1 MAETSRRY
9 ALGNHLDVEQ
19 ILLEAQTRWLRPAE
33 ICEILRNYSNFRIT
47 PEPPTRP
54 PSGSLFLFDRKVLRY
69 FRKDG
74 HNWRKKKDGKTV
86 KEAHERLKA
95 GSIDVLHCYY
105 AHGEGNE
112 KFQRRSYWMLE
123 EDYMH
128 IVLVHY
134 REVQGT
140 KACYGRNRDTEEVIP
155 SSQNGSPAS
164 SSVISNYNQ
173 LHSQTIDTTSLN
185 SAQASEYEDAESD
198 NHQASSTYHS
208 FPGSQQPDGPVDSGV
223 WSSYYPTYSSEQ
235 PMQTAFSYQCE
246 IFVVTIINTYILKLL
261 PDSSQGTQPAVPGMN
276 FTQSDRVNGSRVNND
291 VGFELALEPQKQL
304 GLASWEN
311 VLEGFPS
318 ELYKPSVS
326 ATQPDTRGVSQQ
338 ENVLLGK
345 HLANQFNI
353 KQEVVDRTRGQEK
366 WQGSSDLHSALEQFL
381 SPSEQQNGHLRQNEV
396 QMQLDA
402 ELGSLLKSNLDDN
415 MGIDESIKYSLTDNH
430 PLLGNGKTDE
440 LKKVDSFTRWM
451 TKELGEVEV
460 TNTMSSSITY
470 YDTIRSESP
479 VNDSSLSPQ
488 GQLEPYLL
496 SPSLSQHQLFS
507 IIDYSPNWAYTGS
520 DTKVLVTG
528 KFLGSQQD
536 IMKCNWSC
544 MFGEAEVPADVLADG
559 VLRCHAP
566 PHAAGNVPFYI
577 TCSNRLACSEVRE
590 FEFRVGQFQNSEMT
604 DLYNGNSN
612 DMLLHIRLGKLL
624 SLPPFAILKSHSSGV
639 IPNTSSKISSLMDE
653 DENEWLQMLKLISE
667 EISPG
672 EVQEQLLQKILK
684 EKLHEWLLYK
694 VAEGGKGPNVLDKE
708 GQGALH
714 LTAAL
719 GYEWAVSPLLASGV
733 NINFRDVK
741 GWTALHWAAFCGR
754 ERTVA
759 ALISQGAAP
768 GALTDPTPKF
778 PLGRTPADL
787 ASSNGHKGIAGYLAE
802 SALTTHL
809 STLSLKDTN
818 NTDFPETSAIQPA
831 TERVVVPSLDGD
843 VSLKHSLTAVCNA
856 TQAAARIYQVFRV
869 QSFQKRQ
876 LIEYGND
883 KFGMSD
889 ERALSLISVKSQ
901 RSRQH
906 DEPVNTA
913 AIHIQNKFR
922 GWKGRKEF
930 LVIHQQVVK
939 IQAHVRGHL
948 VRKHYK
954 KIIWSVGIVEKAILR
969 WRRKGSGF
977 RRLQQDAPIE
987 ASISRSEP
995 SKEDDYDFLREGRK
1009 QTEERLQKAL
1019 ARVKSMVQYPEA
1031 RDQYRRLLTVVSE
1044 FQEAQATQAR
1054 QLNTSD
1060 ESIDYGDDLIDI
1072 GELLDDAT
1080 FMQHE

>member
-9 ALGNHLDVEQ
+9 ALGNHLDIEQ

-33 ICEILRNYSNFRIT
+33 ICEILRNYRNFRIT
-47 PEPPTRP
+47 PEPPSKP

-140 KACYGRNRDTEEVIP
+140 KACYGRNRYTEEVIP

-164 SSVISNYNQ
+164 SAVISNYSQ
-173 LHSQTIDTTSLN
+173 LHSQTIDTSSLN

-198 NHQASSTYHS
+198 NHQASSSYHT
-208 FPGSQQPDGPVDSGV
+208 FPESQQLDGPVDSGV
-223 WSSYYPTYSSEQ
+223 WSSYYSTYS
-235 PMQTAFSYQCE
+235 
-246 IFVVTIINTYILKLL
+246 NG
-261 PDSSQGTQPAVPGMN
+261 SQGTQPADQGLN
-276 FTQSDRVNGSRVNND
+276 FTPSDRVTGSKDNND
-291 VGFELALEPQKQL
+291 VGFELAFEPQKQ
-304 GLASWEN
+304 LASWEN
-311 VLEGFPS
+311 VLEGFPG
-318 ELYKPSVS
+318 ELYKSSVS
-326 ATQPDTRGVSQQ
+326 TTQPDTRGIILKQ
-338 ENVLLGK
+338 EKELLGK
-345 HLANQFNI
+345 HSANQFNI

-366 WQGSSDLHSALEQFL
+366 WQGSSDLHDVLEQFQ
-381 SPSEQQNGHLRQNEV
+381 SRSEQQNGHRPQNEF

-415 MGIDESIKYSLTDNH
+415 MGIDESVKYSLTDMH
-430 PLLGNGKTDE
+430 PLLGDGKTEE

-460 TNTMSSSITY
+460 TNTISSSVTY
-470 YDTIRSESP
+470 YDTIQNESP

-488 GQLEPYLL
+488 GQLDPYLL

-507 IIDYSPNWAYTGS
+507 IIDYSPNWAYTDS
-520 DTKVLVTG
+520 DTKVLITG
-528 KFLGSQQD
+528 KFLRSQQD
-536 IMKCNWSC
+536 VMKCNWSC

-566 PHAAGNVPFYI
+566 PHTAGSVPFYI

-590 FEFRVGQFQNSEMT
+590 FEFRVGQFQNSDMT
-604 DLYNGNSN
+604 DLYNSNSN

-624 SLPPFAILKSHSSGV
+624 SLGPFASMKSVTYGEMPYS
-639 IPNTSSKISSLMDE
+639 SSKISSLMDE
-653 DENEWLQMLKLISE
+653 DENEWLRMLKLISE

-672 EVQEQLLQKILK
+672 EVKEQLLQKILK

-694 VAEGGKGPNVLDKE
+694 VAEGEKGPNVLDKE

-719 GYEWAVSPLLASGV
+719 GYEWAVSPILASGV
-733 NINFRDVK
+733 SINFRDVK

-768 GALTDPTPKF
+768 GALTDPTPEF

-802 SALTTHL
+802 TALTTQL
-809 STLSLKDTN
+809 STLSLKNTN
-818 NTDFPETSAIQPA
+818 NTDFPDNSAIQPA
-831 TERVVVPSLDGD
+831 TERVALPSSDGD

-876 LIEYGND
+876 MIEYGND

-901 RSRQH
+901 RPRQH

-930 LVIHQQVVK
+930 LVIRQQVVK
-939 IQAHVRGHL
+939 IQAHVRGHQ

-977 RRLQQDAPIE
+977 RRLQQDTLTE
-987 ASISRSEP
+987 ASSSQSEP

-1009 QTEERLQKAL
+1009 QTEQRLQKAL

-1044 FQEAQATQAR
+1044 FQEAKATQAR
-1054 QLNTSD
+1054 QLNTSE
-1060 ESIDYGDDLIDI
+1060 ESVDYADDLIDI
-1072 GELLDDAT
+1072 GELLYDDT
-1080 FMQHE
+1080 LMQHEE

>member
-9 ALGNHLDVEQ
+9 ALVNHLDIEQ

-33 ICEILRNYSNFRIT
+33 ICEILRNYRKFRIT
-47 PEPPTRP
+47 PEPPTKP

-155 SSQNGSPAS
+155 SLQNGSPAS
-164 SSVISNYNQ
+164 SSVISNYHQ
-173 LHSQTIDTTSLN
+173 LHSQTMDTTSLN
-185 SAQASEYEDAESD
+185 SAQASD
-198 NHQASSTYHS
+198 
-208 FPGSQQPDGPVDSGV
+208 
-223 WSSYYPTYSSEQ
+223 
-235 PMQTAFSYQCE
+235 M
-246 IFVVTIINTYILKLL
+246 K
-261 PDSSQGTQPAVPGMN
+261 M
-276 FTQSDRVNGSRVNND
+276 
-291 VGFELALEPQKQL
+291 
-304 GLASWEN
+304 
-311 VLEGFPS
+311 PS
-318 ELYKPSVS
+318 L
-326 ATQPDTRGVSQQ
+326 
-338 ENVLLGK
+338 
-345 HLANQFNI
+345 
-353 KQEVVDRTRGQEK
+353 
-366 WQGSSDLHSALEQFL
+366 GSSDLHSALEQLL
-381 SPSEQQNGHLRQNEV
+381 SHSEQQNGHLPQNEF

-402 ELGSLLKSNLDDN
+402 ELGSLLKSNLDEN
-415 MGIDESIKYSLTDNH
+415 MGIDESVKYSLTDKH
-430 PLLGNGKTDE
+430 PSLGSGKTDE
-440 LKKVDSFTRWM
+440 LKKIDSFTRWM

-460 TNTMSSSITY
+460 TNTMSSSVAY
-470 YDTIRSESP
+470 YDTIQSESP

-507 IIDYSPNWAYTGS
+507 IIDYSPNWAYTDS
-520 DTKVLVTG
+520 DIKVLVTG
-528 KFLGSQQD
+528 KFLRSQQD
-536 IMKCNWSC
+536 VMKCNWSC
-544 MFGEAEVPADVLADG
+544 MFGEVEVPADVLADG

-566 PHAAGNVPFYI
+566 PHIAGSVPFYI

-590 FEFRVGQFQNSEMT
+590 FEFRVGQFPNSDMT
-604 DLYNGNSN
+604 DLYNSNSN
-612 DMLLHIRLGKLL
+612 DILLHIRLGKLL
-624 SLPPFAILKSHSSGV
+624 SLGPFAILKSLTSGE

-672 EVQEQLLQKILK
+672 EVKEQLLQKILK

-694 VAEGGKGPNVLDKE
+694 VAEGGKGPNILDKE
-708 GQGALH
+708 GQAALH

-719 GYEWAVSPLLASGV
+719 GYEWAVSPILVSGV
-733 NINFRDVK
+733 NINFRDVL

-768 GALTDPTPKF
+768 GALTDPTPIF

-818 NTDFPETSAIQPA
+818 NTDFPETSDIQPA
-831 TERVVVPSLDGD
+831 TERGVVPSSDGD

-906 DEPVNTA
+906 DEPANTA
-913 AIHIQNKFR
+913 AIHMQNKFR

-930 LVIHQQVVK
+930 LVIRQQVVK
-939 IQAHVRGHL
+939 IQAHVRGFQ

-977 RRLQQDAPIE
+977 RRLQHGAPIE
-987 ASISRSEP
+987 ALISRSEP
-995 SKEDDYDFLREGRK
+995 SKEDGYDFLREGRK

-1044 FQEAQATQAR
+1044 FQEAKATQAR
-1054 QLNTSD
+1054 QLNTS
-1060 ESIDYGDDLIDI
+1060 EELIDYRDDLIDI
-1072 GELLDDAT
+1072 GELLYDDT
-1080 FMQHE
+1080 FMQHEE

>member
-9 ALGNHLDVEQ
+9 ALVNHLDIEQ

-33 ICEILRNYSNFRIT
+33 ICEILRNYRKFRIT
-47 PEPPTRP
+47 PEPPTKP
-54 PSGSLFLFDRKVLRY
+54 PGGSLFLFDRKVLRY

-86 KEAHERLKA
+86 KEAHEKLKA
-95 GSIDVLHCYY
+95 GSIDMLHCYY

-164 SSVISNYNQ
+164 SSVISNYHQ
-173 LHSQTIDTTSLN
+173 LHSQTMDTTSLN

-198 NHQASSTYHS
+198 NHQASSSYHS
-208 FPGSQQPDGPVDSGV
+208 FRESQQPDEPVDSGV
-223 WSSYYPTYSSEQ
+223 WSSYYSTYSNS
-235 PMQTAFSYQCE
+235 
-246 IFVVTIINTYILKLL
+246 L
-261 PDSSQGTQPAVPGMN
+261 QGIQPAVQGIN
-276 FTQSDRVNGSRVNND
+276 FTQSDSIHGNRVNND
-291 VGFELALEPQKQL
+291 GGLELALEPQKQL
-304 GLASWEN
+304 DLTSWQN
-311 VLEGFPS
+311 VLEGFPG

-326 ATQPDTRGVSQQ
+326 ATQSDTTGIISQQ
-338 ENVLLGK
+338 ENVFPGK
-345 HLANQFNI
+345 HLENQFNI

-366 WQGSSDLHSALEQFL
+366 WQGSSDLHSALEQLL
-381 SPSEQQNGHLRQNEV
+381 SHSEEQNGQLPQNEF

-415 MGIDESIKYSLTDNH
+415 MGIDESVKYSLTDKY

-460 TNTMSSSITY
+460 TNTMSSSVAY
-470 YDTIRSESP
+470 YDTIQSESP
-479 VNDSSLSPQ
+479 VIDSSFSPQ

-507 IIDYSPNWAYTGS
+507 IIDYSPNWAYADS

-528 KFLGSQQD
+528 KFLRSQQD
-536 IMKCNWSC
+536 VMKCNWSC
-544 MFGEAEVPADVLADG
+544 MFGEVEVPADVLADG
-559 VLRCHAP
+559 VLCCHAP
-566 PHAAGNVPFYI
+566 PHTAGSVPFYI

-590 FEFRVGQFQNSEMT
+590 FEFRVVQSQNSDMT
-604 DLYNGNSN
+604 DLYNSNSN

-624 SLPPFAILKSHSSGV
+624 SLGPFAILKPLTSGE
-639 IPNTSSKISSLMDE
+639 IPNTSSKISSLMDD
-653 DENEWLQMLKLISE
+653 DEYEWLQMLKLISE

-672 EVQEQLLQKILK
+672 EVKEQLLQKILK

-719 GYEWAVSPLLASGV
+719 GYEWAVSPILASGV

-741 GWTALHWAAFCGR
+741 GWTGLHWAAFCGR

-768 GALTDPTPKF
+768 GALTDPTPIF

-802 SALTTHL
+802 CALTTHL

-831 TERVVVPSLDGD
+831 TERGVVPSLDGD

-883 KFGMSD
+883 KIGMSD

-930 LVIHQQVVK
+930 LVIRQQVVK
-939 IQAHVRGHL
+939 IQAHVRGFQ

-977 RRLQQDAPIE
+977 RRLQHGAPID
-987 ASISRSEP
+987 ALISRSEP

-1044 FQEAQATQAR
+1044 FQEAKATQAR
-1054 QLNTSD
+1054 QLNTS
-1060 ESIDYGDDLIDI
+1060 EELIDYGDDLIDI
-1072 GELLDDAT
+1072 GELLYDDP
-1080 FMQHE
+1080 FMQQEE